1 MKILLL
7 NENPVV
13 SRLVSLSAKKMSY
26 DFEELNAY
34 SENLGNYDVIVVD
47 SDTPAP
53 LKILKEKC
61 DRLIFL
67 APRNQNVEDI
77 DAQILQKPF
86 LPTDFLNLLNNKDAN
101 KHTSIDL
108 PMLSN
113 DENPYAD
120 ISLDLDNLNLDD
132 LPDENS
138 LDINSEGM
146 EDLSFD
152 DDAQDDN
159 SNKTLETQN
168 LEHETI
174 KEQTQEDTQI
184 DLDLTLEDGES
195 EKEDLSQEH
204 TALDTEPSL
213 DELDDKNDEDLE
225 IKEDDKNEE
234 IEKQELLDDSK
245 TNTLEMQEE
254 LSESQDD
261 NSNKTLET
269 QNLEH
274 DNLEQETIKEQT
286 QEDTQTDLDLT
297 LEDGESEKED
307 LSQEHTALDTE
318 PSLDELDDKNDED
331 LEIKEDDKNEEIEK
345 QELLDDSKTNTL
357 EMQEE
362 LSESQDDNSN
372 KTLETQNLEHDN
384 LEQETIKEQTQE
396 DTQTDLDLTL
406 EDGESEKEDL
416 SQEHTAL
423 DTEPSLDELDDKND
437 EDLEDNKELQ
447 ANISDFDDLPVV
459 EEQEKEMDF
468 DDLPEDAEFLGQAK
482 DNEESEEVLEE
493 FAPVVEEDVQ
503 DEMDDFTSNL
513 STQDQIKEE
522 LAQLD
527 ELDYGIDSDNSSK
540 VLEDFK
546 DEPILDDKE
555 LGTNEEEVV
564 VPNLNI
570 SDFDTLK
577 ESDIQ
582 EALGEEILE
591 KNEEPIVS
599 DVTKDDNSEEI
610 VNELSQSIAGAIT
623 SSIKDDTLK
632 AALKG
637 MNMNINI
644 NISFKED

>member
-67 APRNQNVEDI
+67 APRNQNVDI

-86 LPTDFLNLLNNKDAN
+86 LPTDFLNLLNNKDTN

-108 PMLSN
+108 PILSN

-138 LDINSEGM
+138 LDINSEGGK
-146 EDLSFD
+146 DLSFD
-152 DDAQDDN
+152 DDAQNDN
-159 SNKTLETQN
+159 ANETLETQN
-168 LEHETI
+168 LEDENLEQEAT
-174 KEQTQEDTQI
+174 KEQIQEDTQT
-184 DLDLTLEDGES
+184 DLDLTLEDSKS

-204 TALDTEPSL
+204 IALDTEPSL

-234 IEKQELLDDSK
+234 IKKQELLNDSK
-245 TNTLEMQEE
+245 TNALEMQEE

-261 NSNKTLET
+261 NANETLET
-269 QNLEH
+269 QNLE
-274 DNLEQETIKEQT
+274 DENLEQEATKEQI

-318 PSLDELDDKNDED
+318 PSLD
-331 LEIKEDDKNEEIEK
+331 
-345 QELLDDSKTNTL
+345 
-357 EMQEE
+357 
-362 LSESQDDNSN
+362 
-372 KTLETQNLEHDN
+372 
-384 LEQETIKEQTQE
+384 
-396 DTQTDLDLTL
+396 
-406 EDGESEKEDL
+406 G
-416 SQEHTAL
+416 
-423 DTEPSLDELDDKND
+423 LDDKND

-482 DNEESEEVLEE
+482 DSEESEEVLEE

-570 SDFDTLK
+570 SDFDALK

-599 DVTKDDNSEEI
+599 NTTKDDNSEEI
-610 VNELSQSIAGAIT
+610 VNELSQSIVGAIT

>member
-13 SRLVSLSAKKMSY
+13 SRLVGLSAKKMSY

-67 APRNQNVEDI
+67 APRNQNVDI

-113 DENPYAD
+113 DENSYAD

-159 SNKTLETQN
+159 ANKTLETQN
-168 LEHETI
+168 LEDENLEQETT
-174 KEQTQEDTQI
+174 KEQTQEDI
-184 DLDLTLEDGES
+184 
-195 EKEDLSQEH
+195 
-204 TALDTEPSL
+204 
-213 DELDDKNDEDLE
+213 
-225 IKEDDKNEE
+225 
-234 IEKQELLDDSK
+234 
-245 TNTLEMQEE
+245 
-254 LSESQDD
+254 
-261 NSNKTLET
+261 
-269 QNLEH
+269 
-274 DNLEQETIKEQT
+274 
-286 QEDTQTDLDLT
+286 QTDLDLT
-297 LEDGESEKED
+297 LEDS
-307 LSQEHTALDTE
+307 
-318 PSLDELDDKNDED
+318 
-331 LEIKEDDKNEEIEK
+331 
-345 QELLDDSKTNTL
+345 
-357 EMQEE
+357 
-362 LSESQDDNSN
+362 
-372 KTLETQNLEHDN
+372 
-384 LEQETIKEQTQE
+384 
-396 DTQTDLDLTL
+396 
-406 EDGESEKEDL
+406 ESEKEDL

-447 ANISDFDDLPVV
+447 VNISDFDDLLVV

-482 DNEESEEVLEE
+482 DNEESEEILEE
-493 FAPVVEEDVQ
+493 FAPVVEDIQ

-570 SDFDTLK
+570 SDFDALK

-582 EALGEEILE
+582 EALREEILE
-591 KNEEPIVS
+591 KNEESIVS
-599 DVTKDDNSEEI
+599 DATKDDSSEEI

-637 MNMNINI
+637 MNININI

>member
-225 IKEDDKNEE
+225 IKE
-234 IEKQELLDDSK
+234 
-245 TNTLEMQEE
+245 
-254 LSESQDD
+254 
-261 NSNKTLET
+261 
-269 QNLEH
+269 
-274 DNLEQETIKEQT
+274 
-286 QEDTQTDLDLT
+286 
-297 LEDGESEKED
+297 
-307 LSQEHTALDTE
+307 
-318 PSLDELDDKNDED
+318 DDKNDED

>member
-159 SNKTLETQN
+159 ANKTLETQN
-168 LEHETI
+168 LEHDNLEQETI

-225 IKEDDKNEE
+225 NKEDDKNEE

-286 QEDTQTDLDLT
+286 QEDTQ
-297 LEDGESEKED
+297 
-307 LSQEHTALDTE
+307 
-318 PSLDELDDKNDED
+318 
-331 LEIKEDDKNEEIEK
+331 I
-345 QELLDDSKTNTL
+345 
-357 EMQEE
+357 
-362 LSESQDDNSN
+362 
-372 KTLETQNLEHDN
+372 
-384 LEQETIKEQTQE
+384 
-396 DTQTDLDLTL
+396 DLDLTL

-447 ANISDFDDLPVV
+447 ANISDFDDLPEV

-493 FAPVVEEDVQ
+493 FTPVVEEDVQ

-546 DEPILDDKE
+546 DEPILNDKE

>member
-101 KHTSIDL
+101 KHTPIDL

-159 SNKTLETQN
+159 ANKTLETQN

-286 QEDTQTDLDLT
+286 QEDTQ
-297 LEDGESEKED
+297 
-307 LSQEHTALDTE
+307 
-318 PSLDELDDKNDED
+318 
-331 LEIKEDDKNEEIEK
+331 I
-345 QELLDDSKTNTL
+345 
-357 EMQEE
+357 
-362 LSESQDDNSN
+362 
-372 KTLETQNLEHDN
+372 
-384 LEQETIKEQTQE
+384 
-396 DTQTDLDLTL
+396 DLDLTL

-447 ANISDFDDLPVV
+447 ANISDFDDLPEV

-482 DNEESEEVLEE
+482 YNEESEENLEE

-503 DEMDDFTSNL
+503 DEIDDFASNL

>member
-159 SNKTLETQN
+159 
-168 LEHETI
+168 
-174 KEQTQEDTQI
+174 
-184 DLDLTLEDGES
+184 
-195 EKEDLSQEH
+195 
-204 TALDTEPSL
+204 A
-213 DELDDKNDEDLE
+213 
-225 IKEDDKNEE
+225 
-234 IEKQELLDDSK
+234 
-245 TNTLEMQEE
+245 
-254 LSESQDD
+254 
-261 NSNKTLET
+261 NKTLET

-297 LEDGESEKED
+297 LEDD
-307 LSQEHTALDTE
+307 
-318 PSLDELDDKNDED
+318 
-331 LEIKEDDKNEEIEK
+331 
-345 QELLDDSKTNTL
+345 
-357 EMQEE
+357 
-362 LSESQDDNSN
+362 
-372 KTLETQNLEHDN
+372 
-384 LEQETIKEQTQE
+384 
-396 DTQTDLDLTL
+396 
-406 EDGESEKEDL
+406 ESEKEDL

-447 ANISDFDDLPVV
+447 ANISDFDDLP
-459 EEQEKEMDF
+459 
-468 DDLPEDAEFLGQAK
+468 EDAEFLGQAK
-482 DNEESEEVLEE
+482 YNEESEEVLEE
-493 FAPVVEEDVQ
+493 FTPVVEEDVQ

-555 LGTNEEEVV
+555 LETNEEEVV

>member
-168 LEHETI
+168 LEH
-174 KEQTQEDTQI
+174 
-184 DLDLTLEDGES
+184 
-195 EKEDLSQEH
+195 
-204 TALDTEPSL
+204 
-213 DELDDKNDEDLE
+213 
-225 IKEDDKNEE
+225 
-234 IEKQELLDDSK
+234 
-245 TNTLEMQEE
+245 
-254 LSESQDD
+254 
-261 NSNKTLET
+261 
-269 QNLEH
+269 
-274 DNLEQETIKEQT
+274 DNLEQEAIKEQT

-384 LEQETIKEQTQE
+384 LEHETIKEQTQE
-396 DTQTDLDLTL
+396 DTQIDLDLTL

-482 DNEESEEVLEE
+482 YNEESEENLEE

-503 DEMDDFTSNL
+503 DEIDDFASNL

-527 ELDYGIDSDNSSK
+527 ELDYGIDSENSSK

-570 SDFDTLK
+570 SDFDALK

-591 KNEEPIVS
+591 KNEEPIAS
-599 DVTKDDNSEEI
+599 DATKDDNSEEI

>member
-13 SRLVSLSAKKMSY
+13 SRLVSLSAKKISY

-159 SNKTLETQN
+159 
-168 LEHETI
+168 
-174 KEQTQEDTQI
+174 
-184 DLDLTLEDGES
+184 
-195 EKEDLSQEH
+195 
-204 TALDTEPSL
+204 A
-213 DELDDKNDEDLE
+213 
-225 IKEDDKNEE
+225 
-234 IEKQELLDDSK
+234 
-245 TNTLEMQEE
+245 
-254 LSESQDD
+254 
-261 NSNKTLET
+261 
-269 QNLEH
+269 
-274 DNLEQETIKEQT
+274 
-286 QEDTQTDLDLT
+286 
-297 LEDGESEKED
+297 
-307 LSQEHTALDTE
+307 
-318 PSLDELDDKNDED
+318 
-331 LEIKEDDKNEEIEK
+331 
-345 QELLDDSKTNTL
+345 
-357 EMQEE
+357 
-362 LSESQDDNSN
+362 N

-447 ANISDFDDLPVV
+447 ANISDFDDLPEV

-482 DNEESEEVLEE
+482 YNEESEEVLEE
-493 FAPVVEEDVQ
+493 FTPVVEEDVQ

-555 LGTNEEEVV
+555 LETNEEEVV

>member
-159 SNKTLETQN
+159 ANKTLETQN
-168 LEHETI
+168 LEHDNLEQETI
-174 KEQTQEDTQI
+174 KEQTQEDTQT
-184 DLDLTLEDGES
+184 DLDLTLEDDES

-261 NSNKTLET
+261 NANKTLET

-297 LEDGESEKED
+297 LEDD
-307 LSQEHTALDTE
+307 
-318 PSLDELDDKNDED
+318 
-331 LEIKEDDKNEEIEK
+331 
-345 QELLDDSKTNTL
+345 
-357 EMQEE
+357 
-362 LSESQDDNSN
+362 
-372 KTLETQNLEHDN
+372 
-384 LEQETIKEQTQE
+384 
-396 DTQTDLDLTL
+396 
-406 EDGESEKEDL
+406 ESEKEDL

-447 ANISDFDDLPVV
+447 ANISDFDDLPEV

-493 FAPVVEEDVQ
+493 FTPVVEEDVQ

-555 LGTNEEEVV
+555 LETNEEEVV

>member
-168 LEHETI
+168 LEH
-174 KEQTQEDTQI
+174 
-184 DLDLTLEDGES
+184 
-195 EKEDLSQEH
+195 
-204 TALDTEPSL
+204 
-213 DELDDKNDEDLE
+213 
-225 IKEDDKNEE
+225 
-234 IEKQELLDDSK
+234 
-245 TNTLEMQEE
+245 
-254 LSESQDD
+254 
-261 NSNKTLET
+261 
-269 QNLEH
+269 

-286 QEDTQTDLDLT
+286 QEDTQ
-297 LEDGESEKED
+297 
-307 LSQEHTALDTE
+307 
-318 PSLDELDDKNDED
+318 
-331 LEIKEDDKNEEIEK
+331 I
-345 QELLDDSKTNTL
+345 
-357 EMQEE
+357 
-362 LSESQDDNSN
+362 
-372 KTLETQNLEHDN
+372 
-384 LEQETIKEQTQE
+384 
-396 DTQTDLDLTL
+396 DLDLTL

-591 KNEEPIVS
+591 KNEEPIVIS

>member
-86 LPTDFLNLLNNKDAN
+86 LPTDFLNLLNNKDVN
-101 KHTSIDL
+101 KHTPIDL

-159 SNKTLETQN
+159 ANKTLETQ
-168 LEHETI
+168 
-174 KEQTQEDTQI
+174 
-184 DLDLTLEDGES
+184 
-195 EKEDLSQEH
+195 
-204 TALDTEPSL
+204 
-213 DELDDKNDEDLE
+213 
-225 IKEDDKNEE
+225 
-234 IEKQELLDDSK
+234 
-245 TNTLEMQEE
+245 
-254 LSESQDD
+254 
-261 NSNKTLET
+261 
-269 QNLEH
+269 
-274 DNLEQETIKEQT
+274 NLEQETIKEQT
-286 QEDTQTDLDLT
+286 QEDTQ
-297 LEDGESEKED
+297 
-307 LSQEHTALDTE
+307 
-318 PSLDELDDKNDED
+318 
-331 LEIKEDDKNEEIEK
+331 I
-345 QELLDDSKTNTL
+345 
-357 EMQEE
+357 
-362 LSESQDDNSN
+362 
-372 KTLETQNLEHDN
+372 
-384 LEQETIKEQTQE
+384 
-396 DTQTDLDLTL
+396 DLDLTL

-447 ANISDFDDLPVV
+447 ANISDFDDLPEV

-482 DNEESEEVLEE
+482 YNEESEENLEE

-503 DEMDDFTSNL
+503 DEIDDFTSNL

-570 SDFDTLK
+570 SDFDALK

-599 DVTKDDNSEEI
+599 DATKDDNSEEI

>member
-67 APRNQNVEDI
+67 APRNQNVDI

-86 LPTDFLNLLNNKDAN
+86 LPTDFLNLLNNKDTN

-108 PMLSN
+108 PILSN

-138 LDINSEGM
+138 LDINSEGI

-159 SNKTLETQN
+159 ANKTLETQN
-168 LEHETI
+168 LE
-174 KEQTQEDTQI
+174 
-184 DLDLTLEDGES
+184 
-195 EKEDLSQEH
+195 
-204 TALDTEPSL
+204 
-213 DELDDKNDEDLE
+213 
-225 IKEDDKNEE
+225 
-234 IEKQELLDDSK
+234 
-245 TNTLEMQEE
+245 
-254 LSESQDD
+254 
-261 NSNKTLET
+261 
-269 QNLEH
+269 
-274 DNLEQETIKEQT
+274 QETTKEET

-345 QELLDDSKTNTL
+345 QELLNDSKANTL

-362 LSESQDDNSN
+362 LNESQDDNAN
-372 KTLETQNLEHDN
+372 KALETQNLEDEN
-384 LEQETIKEQTQE
+384 LEQETTKEQTQE
-396 DTQTDLDLTL
+396 DIQTDLDLTL
-406 EDGESEKEDL
+406 EDGENEKEDL

-570 SDFDTLK
+570 SDFDALK

-599 DVTKDDNSEEI
+599 DATKDDNSEEI

>member
-108 PMLSN
+108 SMLSN

-168 LEHETI
+168 LE
-174 KEQTQEDTQI
+174 QE
-184 DLDLTLEDGES
+184 
-195 EKEDLSQEH
+195 
-204 TALDTEPSL
+204 A
-213 DELDDKNDEDLE
+213 
-225 IKEDDKNEE
+225 
-234 IEKQELLDDSK
+234 
-245 TNTLEMQEE
+245 
-254 LSESQDD
+254 
-261 NSNKTLET
+261 
-269 QNLEH
+269 
-274 DNLEQETIKEQT
+274 IKEQT

-384 LEQETIKEQTQE
+384 LEQEAIKEQTQE

-447 ANISDFDDLPVV
+447 ANISDFDDLPEV

-482 DNEESEEVLEE
+482 YNEESEENLEE

-503 DEMDDFTSNL
+503 DEIDDFASNL

-527 ELDYGIDSDNSSK
+527 ELDYGIDSDNNSK

>member
-86 LPTDFLNLLNNKDAN
+86 LPTDFLNLLNNKDVN
-101 KHTSIDL
+101 KHAPIDL

-138 LDINSEGM
+138 LDINSDGM

-152 DDAQDDN
+152 DDVQDDN
-159 SNKTLETQN
+159 ANKTLETQN
-168 LEHETI
+168 LEDENLEQEAI
-174 KEQTQEDTQI
+174 KEQTQEDI
-184 DLDLTLEDGES
+184 
-195 EKEDLSQEH
+195 
-204 TALDTEPSL
+204 
-213 DELDDKNDEDLE
+213 
-225 IKEDDKNEE
+225 
-234 IEKQELLDDSK
+234 
-245 TNTLEMQEE
+245 
-254 LSESQDD
+254 
-261 NSNKTLET
+261 
-269 QNLEH
+269 
-274 DNLEQETIKEQT
+274 
-286 QEDTQTDLDLT
+286 QTDLDLT

-318 PSLDELDDKNDED
+318 PSLD
-331 LEIKEDDKNEEIEK
+331 DKNEEIEK
-345 QELLDDSKTNTL
+345 QELLNDSKTNTL

-362 LSESQDDNSN
+362 LNAQNDNAN
-372 KTLETQNLEHDN
+372 KALETQNLEDEN
-384 LEQETIKEQTQE
+384 LEQETTKEQTQE
-396 DTQTDLDLTL
+396 DIQTDLDLTL

-423 DTEPSLDELDDKND
+423 DSEPSIDELDDKND

-447 ANISDFDDLPVV
+447 ANISDFDDLPMV

-468 DDLPEDAEFLGQAK
+468 DDIPEDAEFLGQAK
-482 DNEESEEVLEE
+482 DNEESEENLEE

-503 DEMDDFTSNL
+503 DEMDDFISNL

-540 VLEDFK
+540 ILEDFK

-570 SDFDTLK
+570 SDFDALK

-582 EALGEEILE
+582 EALGEEIVE

-599 DVTKDDNSEEI
+599 NVTKDDNSEEI
-610 VNELSQSIAGAIT
+610 VNELSQSIVGAIT

>member
-34 SENLGNYDVIVVD
+34 SENLGNYDVIIVD

-67 APRNQNVEDI
+67 APRNQNIDI

-86 LPTDFLNLLNNKDAN
+86 LPTDFLNLLNNKDVN

-138 LDINSEGM
+138 LDINSEGIK
-146 EDLSFD
+146 DLSFD
-152 DDAQDDN
+152 DDAQNDN
-159 SNKTLETQN
+159 ANKISETQN
-168 LEHETI
+168 LEDENLEQETI
-174 KEQTQEDTQI
+174 KEQTQEDIQT
-184 DLDLTLEDGES
+184 DLDLTLEDS
-195 EKEDLSQEH
+195 KNEKEDLSQEH
-204 TALDTEPSL
+204 TALDTKPSL

-234 IEKQELLDDSK
+234 LEKQELLDNSK

-261 NSNKTLET
+261 NANKTLET
-269 QNLEH
+269 QNLE
-274 DNLEQETIKEQT
+274 DENLEQETTKEQT

-297 LEDGESEKED
+297 LEDDKSQKED
-307 LSQEHTALDTE
+307 LSQEHTVLDTE
-318 PSLDELDDKNDED
+318 S
-331 LEIKEDDKNEEIEK
+331 
-345 QELLDDSKTNTL
+345 
-357 EMQEE
+357 
-362 LSESQDDNSN
+362 
-372 KTLETQNLEHDN
+372 
-384 LEQETIKEQTQE
+384 
-396 DTQTDLDLTL
+396 
-406 EDGESEKEDL
+406 
-416 SQEHTAL
+416 
-423 DTEPSLDELDDKND
+423 SLDELDDKND

-482 DNEESEEVLEE
+482 DNKESEEILEE

-570 SDFDTLK
+570 SDFDALK

-599 DVTKDDNSEEI
+599 DATKDDNSEEI

>member
-159 SNKTLETQN
+159 
-168 LEHETI
+168 
-174 KEQTQEDTQI
+174 
-184 DLDLTLEDGES
+184 
-195 EKEDLSQEH
+195 
-204 TALDTEPSL
+204 A
-213 DELDDKNDEDLE
+213 
-225 IKEDDKNEE
+225 
-234 IEKQELLDDSK
+234 
-245 TNTLEMQEE
+245 
-254 LSESQDD
+254 
-261 NSNKTLET
+261 NKTLET

-286 QEDTQTDLDLT
+286 QEDTQ
-297 LEDGESEKED
+297 
-307 LSQEHTALDTE
+307 
-318 PSLDELDDKNDED
+318 
-331 LEIKEDDKNEEIEK
+331 I
-345 QELLDDSKTNTL
+345 
-357 EMQEE
+357 
-362 LSESQDDNSN
+362 
-372 KTLETQNLEHDN
+372 
-384 LEQETIKEQTQE
+384 
-396 DTQTDLDLTL
+396 DLDLTL

-447 ANISDFDDLPVV
+447 ANISDFDDLPEV

-482 DNEESEEVLEE
+482 YNEESEENLEE
-493 FAPVVEEDVQ
+493 FAPVVEEDIQ
-503 DEMDDFTSNL
+503 DEIDDFASNL

-591 KNEEPIVS
+591 KNEELIVS

>member
-168 LEHETI
+168 LEHDNLEQETI
-174 KEQTQEDTQI
+174 KEQTQEDTPI

-261 NSNKTLET
+261 NANKTLET
-269 QNLEH
+269 Q
-274 DNLEQETIKEQT
+274 
-286 QEDTQTDLDLT
+286 
-297 LEDGESEKED
+297 
-307 LSQEHTALDTE
+307 
-318 PSLDELDDKNDED
+318 
-331 LEIKEDDKNEEIEK
+331 
-345 QELLDDSKTNTL
+345 
-357 EMQEE
+357 
-362 LSESQDDNSN
+362 
-372 KTLETQNLEHDN
+372 N

>member
-159 SNKTLETQN
+159 
-168 LEHETI
+168 
-174 KEQTQEDTQI
+174 
-184 DLDLTLEDGES
+184 
-195 EKEDLSQEH
+195 
-204 TALDTEPSL
+204 A
-213 DELDDKNDEDLE
+213 
-225 IKEDDKNEE
+225 
-234 IEKQELLDDSK
+234 
-245 TNTLEMQEE
+245 
-254 LSESQDD
+254 
-261 NSNKTLET
+261 NKTLET

>member
-67 APRNQNVEDI
+67 APRNQNVDI

-86 LPTDFLNLLNNKDAN
+86 LPTDFLNLLNNKDVN

-138 LDINSEGM
+138 LDINSEKM
-146 EDLSFD
+146 EDLGFD
-152 DDAQDDN
+152 DDAQNDN
-159 SNKTLETQN
+159 VNKTLETQ
-168 LEHETI
+168 
-174 KEQTQEDTQI
+174 
-184 DLDLTLEDGES
+184 TLEDE
-195 EKEDLSQEH
+195 
-204 TALDTEPSL
+204 
-213 DELDDKNDEDLE
+213 
-225 IKEDDKNEE
+225 
-234 IEKQELLDDSK
+234 
-245 TNTLEMQEE
+245 
-254 LSESQDD
+254 
-261 NSNKTLET
+261 
-269 QNLEH
+269 
-274 DNLEQETIKEQT
+274 NLEQETTKEQT

-362 LSESQDDNSN
+362 LSESQNDNVN
-372 KTLETQNLEHDN
+372 KTLEDEN
-384 LEQETIKEQTQE
+384 LEQETTKEQTQE

-482 DNEESEEVLEE
+482 DNEESEENLEE

-546 DEPILDDKE
+546 DEPILDDKD

-570 SDFDTLK
+570 SDFDALK

-599 DVTKDDNSEEI
+599 DATKDDNSEEI

>member
-159 SNKTLETQN
+159 ANKTLETQN

-225 IKEDDKNEE
+225 
-234 IEKQELLDDSK
+234 
-245 TNTLEMQEE
+245 
-254 LSESQDD
+254 
-261 NSNKTLET
+261 
-269 QNLEH
+269 
-274 DNLEQETIKEQT
+274 
-286 QEDTQTDLDLT
+286 
-297 LEDGESEKED
+297 
-307 LSQEHTALDTE
+307 
-318 PSLDELDDKNDED
+318 
-331 LEIKEDDKNEEIEK
+331 
-345 QELLDDSKTNTL
+345 
-357 EMQEE
+357 
-362 LSESQDDNSN
+362 
-372 KTLETQNLEHDN
+372 
-384 LEQETIKEQTQE
+384 
-396 DTQTDLDLTL
+396 
-406 EDGESEKEDL
+406 
-416 SQEHTAL
+416 
-423 DTEPSLDELDDKND
+423 
-437 EDLEDNKELQ
+437 DNKELQ
-447 ANISDFDDLPVV
+447 ANISDFDDLPEV

-482 DNEESEEVLEE
+482 YNEESEENLEE

-503 DEMDDFTSNL
+503 DEIDDFASNL

-637 MNMNINI
+637 MNMNINV

>member
-13 SRLVSLSAKKMSY
+13 SRLVGLSAKKMSY

-67 APRNQNVEDI
+67 APRNQNVDI

-101 KHTSIDL
+101 KHASIDL

-159 SNKTLETQN
+159 ANKTLETQN
-168 LEHETI
+168 LEDENLEQETT
-174 KEQTQEDTQI
+174 KEQTQEDI
-184 DLDLTLEDGES
+184 
-195 EKEDLSQEH
+195 
-204 TALDTEPSL
+204 
-213 DELDDKNDEDLE
+213 
-225 IKEDDKNEE
+225 
-234 IEKQELLDDSK
+234 
-245 TNTLEMQEE
+245 
-254 LSESQDD
+254 
-261 NSNKTLET
+261 
-269 QNLEH
+269 
-274 DNLEQETIKEQT
+274 
-286 QEDTQTDLDLT
+286 QTDLDLT
-297 LEDGESEKED
+297 LEDS
-307 LSQEHTALDTE
+307 
-318 PSLDELDDKNDED
+318 
-331 LEIKEDDKNEEIEK
+331 
-345 QELLDDSKTNTL
+345 
-357 EMQEE
+357 
-362 LSESQDDNSN
+362 
-372 KTLETQNLEHDN
+372 
-384 LEQETIKEQTQE
+384 
-396 DTQTDLDLTL
+396 
-406 EDGESEKEDL
+406 ESEKEDL

-447 ANISDFDDLPVV
+447 VNISDFDDLLVV

-482 DNEESEEVLEE
+482 DNEESEEILEE
-493 FAPVVEEDVQ
+493 FAPVVEDIQ

-570 SDFDTLK
+570 SDFDALK

-582 EALGEEILE
+582 EALREEILE
-591 KNEEPIVS
+591 KNEESIVS
-599 DVTKDDNSEEI
+599 DATKDDSSEEI

-637 MNMNINI
+637 MNININI

>member
-159 SNKTLETQN
+159 ANKTLETQN

-204 TALDTEPSL
+204 TALDTESSL

-286 QEDTQTDLDLT
+286 QEDTQ
-297 LEDGESEKED
+297 
-307 LSQEHTALDTE
+307 
-318 PSLDELDDKNDED
+318 
-331 LEIKEDDKNEEIEK
+331 I
-345 QELLDDSKTNTL
+345 
-357 EMQEE
+357 
-362 LSESQDDNSN
+362 
-372 KTLETQNLEHDN
+372 
-384 LEQETIKEQTQE
+384 
-396 DTQTDLDLTL
+396 DLDLTL

-447 ANISDFDDLPVV
+447 ANISDFDDLPEV

-482 DNEESEEVLEE
+482 YNEESEENLEE

-503 DEMDDFTSNL
+503 DEIDDFASNL

>member
-13 SRLVSLSAKKMSY
+13 SRLVGLSAKKMSY

-67 APRNQNVEDI
+67 APRNQNVDI

-113 DENPYAD
+113 DENSYAD

-159 SNKTLETQN
+159 ANKTLETQN
-168 LEHETI
+168 LE
-174 KEQTQEDTQI
+174 
-184 DLDLTLEDGES
+184 
-195 EKEDLSQEH
+195 
-204 TALDTEPSL
+204 
-213 DELDDKNDEDLE
+213 DE
-225 IKEDDKNEE
+225 
-234 IEKQELLDDSK
+234 
-245 TNTLEMQEE
+245 
-254 LSESQDD
+254 
-261 NSNKTLET
+261 
-269 QNLEH
+269 
-274 DNLEQETIKEQT
+274 NLEQETTKEQT

-318 PSLDELDDKNDED
+318 PSLDD
-331 LEIKEDDKNEEIEK
+331 
-345 QELLDDSKTNTL
+345 
-357 EMQEE
+357 
-362 LSESQDDNSN
+362 
-372 KTLETQNLEHDN
+372 
-384 LEQETIKEQTQE
+384 
-396 DTQTDLDLTL
+396 
-406 EDGESEKEDL
+406 
-416 SQEHTAL
+416 
-423 DTEPSLDELDDKND
+423 LDDKND

-468 DDLPEDAEFLGQAK
+468 DDLPEDAEFLGQVK
-482 DNEESEEVLEE
+482 DNEESEENLEE

-570 SDFDTLK
+570 SDFDALK

-599 DVTKDDNSEEI
+599 DATKDDNSEEI

>member
-86 LPTDFLNLLNNKDAN
+86 LPTDFLNLLNNKDTN

-138 LDINSEGM
+138 LDINSDGM

-159 SNKTLETQN
+159 ANETLETQN
-168 LEHETI
+168 LEDENLEQEAT
-174 KEQTQEDTQI
+174 KEQTQEDIQT
-184 DLDLTLEDGES
+184 DLDLTLEDGGS

-234 IEKQELLDDSK
+234 IKKQELLNDSK
-245 TNTLEMQEE
+245 ANTLEMQEE
-254 LSESQDD
+254 LNESQDD
-261 NSNKTLET
+261 NANETLET
-269 QNLEH
+269 QNLE
-274 DNLEQETIKEQT
+274 DENLEQETTKEQN
-286 QEDTQTDLDLT
+286 QEDIQTDLDLT
-297 LEDGESEKED
+297 LEDG
-307 LSQEHTALDTE
+307 
-318 PSLDELDDKNDED
+318 
-331 LEIKEDDKNEEIEK
+331 
-345 QELLDDSKTNTL
+345 
-357 EMQEE
+357 
-362 LSESQDDNSN
+362 
-372 KTLETQNLEHDN
+372 
-384 LEQETIKEQTQE
+384 
-396 DTQTDLDLTL
+396 
-406 EDGESEKEDL
+406 GSEKEDL

-447 ANISDFDDLPVV
+447 ANISDFDDLPMV

-468 DDLPEDAEFLGQAK
+468 DDIPEDAEFLGQAK
-482 DNEESEEVLEE
+482 DNEESEENLEE

-503 DEMDDFTSNL
+503 DEMDDFISNL

-540 VLEDFK
+540 ILEDFK

-570 SDFDTLK
+570 SDFDALK

-582 EALGEEILE
+582 EALGEEIVE

-599 DVTKDDNSEEI
+599 NVTKDDNSEEI
-610 VNELSQSIAGAIT
+610 VNELSQSIVGAIT

>member
-159 SNKTLETQN
+159 VNKTLETQN

-174 KEQTQEDTQI
+174 KEQTQEDIQT
-184 DLDLTLEDGES
+184 DLDLTLEDGEN
-195 EKEDLSQEH
+195 EKEDLSQEY

-297 LEDGESEKED
+297 LEDGE
-307 LSQEHTALDTE
+307 
-318 PSLDELDDKNDED
+318 N
-331 LEIKEDDKNEEIEK
+331 
-345 QELLDDSKTNTL
+345 
-357 EMQEE
+357 
-362 LSESQDDNSN
+362 
-372 KTLETQNLEHDN
+372 
-384 LEQETIKEQTQE
+384 
-396 DTQTDLDLTL
+396 
-406 EDGESEKEDL
+406 EKEDL

-570 SDFDTLK
+570 SDFDALK

-599 DVTKDDNSEEI
+599 DATKDDNSEEI

>member
-67 APRNQNVEDI
+67 APRNQNVDI

-86 LPTDFLNLLNNKDAN
+86 LPTDFLNLLNNKDTN

-108 PMLSN
+108 PILSN

-138 LDINSEGM
+138 LDINSDGM

-152 DDAQDDN
+152 DNAQDDN
-159 SNKTLETQN
+159 ANETLETQN
-168 LEHETI
+168 LE
-174 KEQTQEDTQI
+174 
-184 DLDLTLEDGES
+184 
-195 EKEDLSQEH
+195 
-204 TALDTEPSL
+204 
-213 DELDDKNDEDLE
+213 DE
-225 IKEDDKNEE
+225 
-234 IEKQELLDDSK
+234 
-245 TNTLEMQEE
+245 
-254 LSESQDD
+254 
-261 NSNKTLET
+261 
-269 QNLEH
+269 
-274 DNLEQETIKEQT
+274 NLEQEATKEQI

-297 LEDGESEKED
+297 LEDG
-307 LSQEHTALDTE
+307 
-318 PSLDELDDKNDED
+318 KN
-331 LEIKEDDKNEEIEK
+331 
-345 QELLDDSKTNTL
+345 
-357 EMQEE
+357 
-362 LSESQDDNSN
+362 
-372 KTLETQNLEHDN
+372 
-384 LEQETIKEQTQE
+384 
-396 DTQTDLDLTL
+396 
-406 EDGESEKEDL
+406 EKEDL

-482 DNEESEEVLEE
+482 DSEESEEVLEE

-570 SDFDTLK
+570 SDFDALK

-582 EALGEEILE
+582 EALGEEIVE

-599 DVTKDDNSEEI
+599 NATKDDNSEEI
-610 VNELSQSIAGAIT
+610 VNELSQSIVGAIT

>member
-159 SNKTLETQN
+159 ANKNLETQ
-168 LEHETI
+168 
-174 KEQTQEDTQI
+174 
-184 DLDLTLEDGES
+184 
-195 EKEDLSQEH
+195 
-204 TALDTEPSL
+204 
-213 DELDDKNDEDLE
+213 
-225 IKEDDKNEE
+225 
-234 IEKQELLDDSK
+234 
-245 TNTLEMQEE
+245 
-254 LSESQDD
+254 
-261 NSNKTLET
+261 
-269 QNLEH
+269 
-274 DNLEQETIKEQT
+274 
-286 QEDTQTDLDLT
+286 
-297 LEDGESEKED
+297 
-307 LSQEHTALDTE
+307 
-318 PSLDELDDKNDED
+318 
-331 LEIKEDDKNEEIEK
+331 
-345 QELLDDSKTNTL
+345 
-357 EMQEE
+357 
-362 LSESQDDNSN
+362 
-372 KTLETQNLEHDN
+372 N

>member
-159 SNKTLETQN
+159 
-168 LEHETI
+168 
-174 KEQTQEDTQI
+174 
-184 DLDLTLEDGES
+184 
-195 EKEDLSQEH
+195 
-204 TALDTEPSL
+204 A
-213 DELDDKNDEDLE
+213 
-225 IKEDDKNEE
+225 
-234 IEKQELLDDSK
+234 
-245 TNTLEMQEE
+245 
-254 LSESQDD
+254 
-261 NSNKTLET
+261 NKTLET

-297 LEDGESEKED
+297 LEDDESEKED

-318 PSLDELDDKNDED
+318 PSL
-331 LEIKEDDKNEEIEK
+331 
-345 QELLDDSKTNTL
+345 
-357 EMQEE
+357 
-362 LSESQDDNSN
+362 
-372 KTLETQNLEHDN
+372 
-384 LEQETIKEQTQE
+384 
-396 DTQTDLDLTL
+396 
-406 EDGESEKEDL
+406 
-416 SQEHTAL
+416 
-423 DTEPSLDELDDKND
+423 
-437 EDLEDNKELQ
+437 
-447 ANISDFDDLPVV
+447 
-459 EEQEKEMDF
+459 
-468 DDLPEDAEFLGQAK
+468 
-482 DNEESEEVLEE
+482 
-493 FAPVVEEDVQ
+493 
-503 DEMDDFTSNL
+503 
-513 STQDQIKEE
+513 
-522 LAQLD
+522 
-527 ELDYGIDSDNSSK
+527 
-540 VLEDFK
+540 
-546 DEPILDDKE
+546 
-555 LGTNEEEVV
+555 
-564 VPNLNI
+564 
-570 SDFDTLK
+570 
-577 ESDIQ
+577 
-582 EALGEEILE
+582 
-591 KNEEPIVS
+591 
-599 DVTKDDNSEEI
+599 
-610 VNELSQSIAGAIT
+610 
-623 SSIKDDTLK
+623 
-632 AALKG
+632 
-637 MNMNINI
+637 
-644 NISFKED
+644 

>member
-159 SNKTLETQN
+159 ANKTLETQN
-168 LEHETI
+168 LEHDNLEQETI

-286 QEDTQTDLDLT
+286 QEDTQIDLDLT

-307 LSQEHTALDTE
+307 LSQEHTV
-318 PSLDELDDKNDED
+318 
-331 LEIKEDDKNEEIEK
+331 
-345 QELLDDSKTNTL
+345 
-357 EMQEE
+357 
-362 LSESQDDNSN
+362 
-372 KTLETQNLEHDN
+372 
-384 LEQETIKEQTQE
+384 
-396 DTQTDLDLTL
+396 
-406 EDGESEKEDL
+406 
-416 SQEHTAL
+416 L

-493 FAPVVEEDVQ
+493 FTPVVEEDVQ

>member
-159 SNKTLETQN
+159 ANKTLETQ
-168 LEHETI
+168 
-174 KEQTQEDTQI
+174 
-184 DLDLTLEDGES
+184 
-195 EKEDLSQEH
+195 
-204 TALDTEPSL
+204 
-213 DELDDKNDEDLE
+213 
-225 IKEDDKNEE
+225 
-234 IEKQELLDDSK
+234 
-245 TNTLEMQEE
+245 
-254 LSESQDD
+254 
-261 NSNKTLET
+261 
-269 QNLEH
+269 
-274 DNLEQETIKEQT
+274 NLEQETIKEQT

-362 LSESQDDNSN
+362 LSESQDDNAN
-372 KTLETQNLEHDN
+372 KALETQNLEDEN
-384 LEQETIKEQTQE
+384 LEQETTKEQTQE
-396 DTQTDLDLTL
+396 DIQTDLDLTL

-570 SDFDTLK
+570 SDFDALK

>member
-86 LPTDFLNLLNNKDAN
+86 LPTDFLNLLNNKDTN

-138 LDINSEGM
+138 LDINSDGM

-159 SNKTLETQN
+159 ANETLETQN
-168 LEHETI
+168 LEDENLEQEAT
-174 KEQTQEDTQI
+174 KEQTQEDIQT
-184 DLDLTLEDGES
+184 DLDLTLEDGGS

-234 IEKQELLDDSK
+234 IKKQELLNDSK
-245 TNTLEMQEE
+245 ANTLEMQEE
-254 LSESQDD
+254 LNESQDD
-261 NSNKTLET
+261 NANETLET
-269 QNLEH
+269 QNLE
-274 DNLEQETIKEQT
+274 DENLEQETTKEQN
-286 QEDTQTDLDLT
+286 QEDIQTDLDLT
-297 LEDGESEKED
+297 LEDG
-307 LSQEHTALDTE
+307 
-318 PSLDELDDKNDED
+318 
-331 LEIKEDDKNEEIEK
+331 
-345 QELLDDSKTNTL
+345 
-357 EMQEE
+357 
-362 LSESQDDNSN
+362 
-372 KTLETQNLEHDN
+372 
-384 LEQETIKEQTQE
+384 
-396 DTQTDLDLTL
+396 
-406 EDGESEKEDL
+406 GSEKEDL

-482 DNEESEEVLEE
+482 DSEESEEVLEE

-546 DEPILDDKE
+546 DEPILDDTE

-570 SDFDTLK
+570 SDFDALK

-582 EALGEEILE
+582 EALGEEIVE

-599 DVTKDDNSEEI
+599 NATKDDNNEEI
-610 VNELSQSIAGAIT
+610 VNELSQSIVGAIT

>member
-159 SNKTLETQN
+159 ANKTLETQN

-174 KEQTQEDTQI
+174 KEQTQEDIQT
-184 DLDLTLEDGES
+184 DLDLTLEDGEN

-286 QEDTQTDLDLT
+286 QEDTQIDLDLT
-297 LEDGESEKED
+297 LEDGE
-307 LSQEHTALDTE
+307 
-318 PSLDELDDKNDED
+318 N
-331 LEIKEDDKNEEIEK
+331 
-345 QELLDDSKTNTL
+345 
-357 EMQEE
+357 
-362 LSESQDDNSN
+362 
-372 KTLETQNLEHDN
+372 
-384 LEQETIKEQTQE
+384 
-396 DTQTDLDLTL
+396 
-406 EDGESEKEDL
+406 EKEDL

-447 ANISDFDDLPVV
+447 ANISDFDDLPEV

-482 DNEESEEVLEE
+482 YNEESEENLEE

-503 DEMDDFTSNL
+503 DEIDDFASNL

>member
-168 LEHETI
+168 LE
-174 KEQTQEDTQI
+174 QE
-184 DLDLTLEDGES
+184 
-195 EKEDLSQEH
+195 
-204 TALDTEPSL
+204 A
-213 DELDDKNDEDLE
+213 
-225 IKEDDKNEE
+225 
-234 IEKQELLDDSK
+234 
-245 TNTLEMQEE
+245 
-254 LSESQDD
+254 
-261 NSNKTLET
+261 
-269 QNLEH
+269 
-274 DNLEQETIKEQT
+274 IKEQT

-372 KTLETQNLEHDN
+372 KTLETQNLEYDN
-384 LEQETIKEQTQE
+384 LEQEAIKEQTQE

-447 ANISDFDDLPVV
+447 ANISDFDDLPEV

-482 DNEESEEVLEE
+482 YNEESEENLEE

-503 DEMDDFTSNL
+503 DEIDDFTSNL

>member
-159 SNKTLETQN
+159 ANKTLETQ
-168 LEHETI
+168 
-174 KEQTQEDTQI
+174 
-184 DLDLTLEDGES
+184 
-195 EKEDLSQEH
+195 
-204 TALDTEPSL
+204 
-213 DELDDKNDEDLE
+213 
-225 IKEDDKNEE
+225 
-234 IEKQELLDDSK
+234 
-245 TNTLEMQEE
+245 
-254 LSESQDD
+254 
-261 NSNKTLET
+261 
-269 QNLEH
+269 
-274 DNLEQETIKEQT
+274 NLEQETIKEQT

-331 LEIKEDDKNEEIEK
+331 LEIKEDDKNDEDLEIKEDDKNEEIEK

-362 LSESQDDNSN
+362 LSESQDDNAN
-372 KTLETQNLEHDN
+372 KTLETQN

>member
-168 LEHETI
+168 LEH
-174 KEQTQEDTQI
+174 
-184 DLDLTLEDGES
+184 
-195 EKEDLSQEH
+195 
-204 TALDTEPSL
+204 
-213 DELDDKNDEDLE
+213 
-225 IKEDDKNEE
+225 
-234 IEKQELLDDSK
+234 
-245 TNTLEMQEE
+245 
-254 LSESQDD
+254 
-261 NSNKTLET
+261 
-269 QNLEH
+269 

-307 LSQEHTALDTE
+307 LSQEHTALDAE

-447 ANISDFDDLPVV
+447 ANISDFDDLPEVEEQEKEMDFDDLPEV